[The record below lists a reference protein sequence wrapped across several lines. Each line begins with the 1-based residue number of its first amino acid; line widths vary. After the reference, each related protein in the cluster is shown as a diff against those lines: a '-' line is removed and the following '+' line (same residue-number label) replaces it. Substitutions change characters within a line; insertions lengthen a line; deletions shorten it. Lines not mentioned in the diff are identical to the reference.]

1 MGHIS
6 TPIYFSNYLKETMKL
21 PAGTY
26 YIGDLRFFLNE
37 GMFDT
42 LLPEFDYSG
51 VAPIHV
57 DSKIVGVNF
66 MTLIGDGSFAL
77 MPSDVVIGVDS
88 GTIGIC
94 QIGQGKPRL
103 KEGWTSVT
111 FESEFDCYNDH
122 ANIHIG
128 DFVIDTSIDVFD
140 PEPF

>member
-1 MGHIS
+1 
-6 TPIYFSNYLKETMKL
+6 MKL
-21 PAGTY
+21 PTGTY

-37 GMFDT
+37 KMFDA
-42 LLPEFDYSG
+42 LLPELDNSG
-51 VAPIHV
+51 SAPILV

-94 QIGQGKPRL
+94 QIDQGKPRL
-103 KEGWTSVT
+103 KEGWTTIT
-111 FESEFDCYNDH
+111 FDSEFDCYNDQ
-122 ANIHIG
+122 ANIQIS